1 MGYSESVIGV
11 SGSCFKF
18 VEKKTGQIFQ
28 IFRKNKLNLQN
39 KRFPG
44 RTKVYKFFQQNL
56 SENKILVS
64 ILDLLLLLITNLLYS
79 AHTAL
84 IGGTLV
90 NTS

>member
-18 VEKKTGQIFQ
+18 VEKKNWPIFSNL
-28 IFRKNKLNLQN
+28 KKKKNLQ
-39 KRFPG
+39 KRRFPG
-44 RTKVYKFFQQNL
+44 RTKVYNFFQQNL